1 MTVSSGLERVLLLPT
16 SFFLLPLPPAAD
28 RSTPALPQL
37 SDSTTAD
44 IYSTAVTPRT
54 PIALHQELIQLLD
67 SLGWAKP
74 SRPALDLH
82 KEKDRLRRKALI
94 VQSKPPLTAAYS
106 VTRAFD
112 AFS

>member
-1 MTVSSGLERVLLLPT
+1 MPFPYLL
-16 SFFLLPLPPAAD
+16 SFFYHQQRIGVLQHYHSLVIQPRRIFTHTQLRLHQELL
-28 RSTPALPQL
+28 
-37 SDSTTAD
+37 
-44 IYSTAVTPRT
+44 
-54 PIALHQELIQLLD
+54 LHQELIQLLD

-74 SRPALDLH
+74 STPALDLH

-112 AFS
+112 AFSLN